1 MVNVG
6 IYSFKSKTPKI
17 GKTTFVHPDAT
28 IIGDVTI
35 GEHCSI
41 WPGAVLR
48 GDLQPIVVGDYTNI
62 QDNATVHVMSKEP
75 TYIGNYV
82 TVGHNAVVHCSK
94 VGDNTL
100 VGMGAILLGYAEIGE
115 NSVIGAGSL
124 VTQHKKLP
132 RNSMSFG
139 SPVKVIRSLR
149 EDEIEA
155 LKESAENYC
164 ALADEYVEK

>member
-1 MVNVG
+1 MG
-6 IYSFKSKTPKI
+6 IYAFKGIMPKI
-17 GKTTFVHPDAT
+17 AKTAFVHPDAT

-35 GEHCSI
+35 GEHCNI

-62 QDNATVHVMSKEP
+62 QDNATVHVMYKEP
-75 TYIGNYV
+75 TYIGSYV
-82 TVGHNAVVHCSK
+82 TVGHNAIVHCSK

-100 VGMGAILLGYAEIGE
+100 IGMGAILLGYAEIGE

-132 RNSMSFG
+132 RNSMCFG

-155 LKESAENYC
+155 LKESAENYSK
-164 ALADEYVEK
+164 LANEYIEEK